1 MKILDANEGLGPF
14 PTFLPLKHWFLGFAV
29 FLEFWWYMQYKI
41 FFECRRPVSS
51 ATKNCRKIKGILFPQ
66 STSKLELFSW
76 FWRPRTHYLCIF
88 PFFFWTYLAQKW
100 SYNAILGLKMTTN
113 TIPFQRAFDE
123 CCESNIYSV
132 IIENP
137 SFGDAT
143 RELHSST
150 LFWRKMAQ
158 TFVRVQNFHGAHVYP
173 KFTVSGLKYSQH
185 P

>member
-1 MKILDANEGLGPF
+1 MILTAANAL
-14 PTFLPLKHWFLGFAV
+14 
-29 FLEFWWYMQYKI
+29 
-41 FFECRRPVSS
+41 
-51 ATKNCRKIKGILFPQ
+51 
-66 STSKLELFSW
+66 
-76 FWRPRTHYLCIF
+76 LCIF

-100 SYNAILGLKMTTN
+100 SYNVILGLKMTTN

-137 SFGDAT
+137 SFGDAL

-185 P
+185 PYNYSTCWDFGKNNYKKVIDERKTRSIYTPLIPWWQ